1 MALLATTKAGD
12 ATQKCTITTS
22 NNYSYMCKNTAGV
35 TIPTTAEKYGCVQA
49 DMTSTSTDLAIGA
62 TSYSVACEDKIEC
75 FLYASYG
82 KTSGSCSQV
91 SSSTETCL
99 FADDKDSF
107 TWMPEAIG
115 KACIGQK
122 TCDFTL
128 TTKGFTSSSGTVYDQ
143 TTKGDSGFALGANN
157 KLKIIPLCGK
167 AGAATSVETKAKA
180 DGSVKNVAM
189 TSATTA
195 LISFLTLNA

>member
-1 MALLATTKAGD
+1 
-12 ATQKCTITTS
+12 
-22 NNYSYMCKNTAGV
+22 
-35 TIPTTAEKYGCVQA
+35 
-49 DMTSTSTDLAIGA
+49 MTGA
-62 TSYSVACEDKIEC
+62 TGSLQVGASYYDIACEDKIEC

-82 KTSGSCSQV
+82 KTSGTCAQV
-91 SSSTETCL
+91 SFSTETCL
-99 FADDKDSF
+99 FEDDKDSF
-107 TWMPEAIG
+107 TWMPEEIG

-157 KLKIIPLCGK
+157 KVKIIPLCGK
-167 AGAATSVETKAKA
+167 AGASKSLPPPGKA

-195 LISFLTLNA
+195 LISFLTFNA